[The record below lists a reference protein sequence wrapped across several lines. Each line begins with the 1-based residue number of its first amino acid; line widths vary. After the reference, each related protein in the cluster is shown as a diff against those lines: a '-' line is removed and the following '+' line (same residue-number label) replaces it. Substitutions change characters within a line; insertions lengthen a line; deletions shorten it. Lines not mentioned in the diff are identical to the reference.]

1 VRKRFKIKV
10 GADLQP
16 LTTHRDCKV
25 LKLEGLKTKPAGRAE
40 GVYESDK
47 KKRWAAGSAG
57 RKAAASLPHSKKR
70 QTSSQLV

>member
-1 VRKRFKIKV
+1 VRKRFIIKV

-40 GVYESDK
+40 GVYESDQK
-47 KKRWAAGSAG
+47 KTLGGRLCRKKSGSV
-57 RKAAASLPHSKKR
+57 AAALQKKAD
-70 QTSSQLV
+70 